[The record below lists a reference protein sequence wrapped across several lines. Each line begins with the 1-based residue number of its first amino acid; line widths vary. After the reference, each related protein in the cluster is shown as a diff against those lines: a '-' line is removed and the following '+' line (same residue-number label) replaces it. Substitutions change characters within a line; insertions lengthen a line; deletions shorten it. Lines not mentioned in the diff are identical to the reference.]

1 MDRAADSGSAGWRF
15 KSSLPHIVALIILL
29 FSCFPLFAGK
39 FEPNKI
45 GVIAYI
51 LPRPDYD
58 SFQGQAPSWIISYL
72 KQLAS
77 SSQKQVLDFLQ
88 QNRGEVDTIISFWT
102 INAIYIMTTQDVVSK
117 LAGRG
122 DVGRIVLDC
131 ERELG
136 EPILFNAKDAWD
148 NIGAIRADEVHSEL
162 GIDGT
167 GVIVGGMD
175 SGVDGFH
182 PDLEGNFLGNVEPG
196 RVAWFDPTDEYPLY
210 PQDGHGHGTH
220 TMGTVCGQGGI
231 GVAPG
236 ALWMAVKIFRDNS
249 TSRDF
254 IIHSGFQFIADPDG
268 NAYTDDFPRLVNN
281 SWGELFCRE
290 GMLYYDD
297 VRLWRVLGIIPV
309 FAIGNDGPEVS
320 STTPPGNYPNVIA
333 AGATDASNNIIYF
346 SSRGPAPSDFPWFG
360 ATKPDIA
367 APGVDIL
374 SAEAG
379 TGGYTLMSGTSMASP
394 HIAGTVA
401 LMLSANPTLDYDDV
415 YRILSETAVDIGDTG
430 MDNISGYGLVD
441 AYRAVQLAMEMR
453 APRIYH
459 IPITDREYTTV
470 TFVATVVSPTSPLDT
485 SSVRLILTFS
495 GMTDTIP
502 FTPSGDSFFCE
513 LSFPG
518 EVDVQYFIQAADS
531 LGRLGY
537 LPKSAPDSVF
547 SFHIGRDTIP
557 PVIEFV
563 PIDSVLSYLMFP
575 QSISVEVS
583 DNGEIDS
590 VWIELTD
597 GAGTRSIPLEYDS
610 LWGVYS
616 GEIDSEAI
624 GEFFY
629 RIVAMDEASNLSSY
643 PADWD
648 SLCVDVIDD
657 GTIDLLWSTVTEIPD
672 FIPPYYDQETW
683 SIIEV
688 PWHCQVESVKT
699 RVHLTY
705 PRMRNIVAVLYSP
718 SGTEVYLHNRTSLT
732 DSVNIWYPDEM
743 SEDGPGLLS
752 DFICEDA
759 AGEWYLY
766 VADRSE
772 MYYGH
777 YGTLFEWELTL
788 FCSPIAGVEEKT
800 VLPEKFKL
808 FAYPNP
814 FNSAI
819 KILYSIPETEKK
831 ASLEIYNILGERV
844 NTSHAKPGIHTVLW
858 DAREL
863 PSGVYLCL
871 LRGKTT
877 SASLKIFLLR

>member
-1 MDRAADSGSAGWRF
+1 
-15 KSSLPHIVALIILL
+15 
-29 FSCFPLFAGK
+29 
-39 FEPNKI
+39 
-45 GVIAYI
+45 
-51 LPRPDYD
+51 
-58 SFQGQAPSWIISYL
+58 
-72 KQLAS
+72 
-77 SSQKQVLDFLQ
+77 
-88 QNRGEVDTIISFWT
+88 
-102 INAIYIMTTQDVVSK
+102 MTTQDVVSA
-117 LAGRG
+117 LA
-122 DVGRIVLDC
+122 
-131 ERELG
+131 EREDIEKIVPDRERRLG
-136 EPILFNAKDAWD
+136 EPILSDAKDAWD

-167 GVIVGGMD
+167 GVIIGSMD

-220 TMGTVCGQGGI
+220 TMGTVCGQGGT

-254 IIHSGFQFIADPDG
+254 IIHSGFQFIADPDD

-297 VRLWRVLGIIPV
+297 VRLWRLLGIIPV
-309 FAIGNDGPEVS
+309 FAIGNDGPEAS
-320 STTPPGNYPNVIA
+320 STTPPGNYPNVIST
-333 AGATDASNNIIYF
+333 GATDASNNIAYF
-346 SSRGPAPSDFPWFG
+346 SSRGPAPSGSPWFG
-360 ATKPDIA
+360 ATKPDFS
-367 APGVDIL
+367 APGVGIL
-374 SAEAG
+374 STEAG

-394 HIAGTVA
+394 HIAGTIA

-415 YRILSETAVDIGDTG
+415 YRILSETSVDIADPG

-441 AYRAVQLAMEMR
+441 AYRAVQLAIEMR

-459 IPITDREYTTV
+459 TPITDRESANV

-485 SSVRLILTFS
+485 SSVALILTFS
-495 GMTDTIP
+495 GIPDTIP
-502 FTPSGDSFFCE
+502 FIPSGDSFFCE
-513 LSFPG
+513 VSFPG
-518 EVDVQYFIQAADS
+518 EGDVQYFIQAADS
-531 LGRLGY
+531 LGRLGC

-547 SFHIGRDTIP
+547 SFHIGRDSIP
-557 PVIEFV
+557 PIIEFT

-575 QSISVEVS
+575 QDISVEVS

-597 GAGTRSIPLEYDS
+597 EAGTRSIPLEYDP

-616 GEIDSEAI
+616 GEIDLEPI

-629 RIVAMDEASNLSSY
+629 RIVAMDRASNLSSY
-643 PADWD
+643 PPDWD
-648 SLCVDVIDD
+648 SLRVEVVDD

-683 SIIEV
+683 SVLEV
-688 PWHCQVESVKT
+688 PWHCRVESVKT

-718 SGTEVYLHNRTSLT
+718 SGTEVYLHNRASLT
-732 DSVNIWYPDEM
+732 DSVNIWYPDDR
-743 SEDGPGLLS
+743 SEDGPGSLS
-752 DFICEDA
+752 DFTYEDA
-759 AGEWYLY
+759 AGVWYLY
-766 VADRSE
+766 VADRNE
-772 MYYGH
+772 MYHGY
-777 YGTLFEWELTL
+777 YGTLFEWELML
-788 FCSPIAGVEEKT
+788 FCSSIAEVEEKSA
-800 VLPEKFKL
+800 LPGRFKL
-808 FAYPNP
+808 SAYPNP
-814 FNSAI
+814 FNSTT

-831 ASLEIYNILGERV
+831 AVIEIYNILGEKV
-844 NTSHAKPGIHTVLW
+844 DSFCAEPGLHTILW
-858 DAREL
+858 DTKKL

-871 LRGKTT
+871 LKGKTT
-877 SASLKIFLLR
+877 SASLKLSLLR